1 MVLDSTFTTQG
12 MLAPG
17 MTTAQRNAI
26 ASPADGLIVYDIY
39 LKSFYFYVSTT
50 TSWTPLNSGA
60 AIS

>member
-1 MVLDSTFTTQG
+1 

-50 TSWTPLNSGA
+50 TSKGQRCYFIIILDIGCKEF
-60 AIS
+60 IK